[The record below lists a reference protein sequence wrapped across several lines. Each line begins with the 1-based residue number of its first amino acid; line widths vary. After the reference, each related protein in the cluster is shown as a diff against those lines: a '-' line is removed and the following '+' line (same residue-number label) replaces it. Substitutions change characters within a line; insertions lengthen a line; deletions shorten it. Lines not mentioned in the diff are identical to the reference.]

1 MFANENYLSHK
12 SLSMLGDIKHQLL
25 ELLGSIGFVPALKGG
40 RRSRGS
46 DKVFEVTGTEVCWF
60 IKIF

>member
-1 MFANENYLSHK
+1 
-12 SLSMLGDIKHQLL
+12 MLGDIKHQLL